1 MSMGRAGHNPLLSF
15 PAVQCEWKSAVHA
28 MCSESAQ
35 CAVENLHNV
44 QWRDII
50 EVLKVVVSPVRQLAQ
65 SELTL
70 STILQPGDLTP

>member
-28 MCSESAQ
+28 MCSG
-35 CAVENLHNV
+35 NLHNV

-50 EVLKVVVSPVRQLAQ
+50 EVLKVVVSPVQQLAQ

-70 STILQPGDLTP
+70 STILQPGDLPP